1 MSDQPG
7 HESPH
12 GNPQDPFA
20 KPSGEAH
27 PPPPGP
33 PGPPFGTPHQQGYP
47 QAPYGASPYGAS
59 PYGGMPYVA
68 APPATNGKAVAAL
81 VLGIVSIVGTCG
93 FFTGIPAII
102 LARQSMAEIDASQ
115 GAQTGRGMAQAGFWT
130 GIVGS
135 VLMVLLIIFY
145 IGVLVFL
152 FAVESSTSTTVGV

>member
-1 MSDQPG
+1 
-7 HESPH
+7 
-12 GNPQDPFA
+12 
-20 KPSGEAH
+20 
-27 PPPPGP
+27 
-33 PGPPFGTPHQQGYP
+33 
-47 QAPYGASPYGAS
+47 
-59 PYGGMPYVA
+59 MPYVA

-102 LARQSMAEIDASQ
+102 LARQSMAEIDAAQ